1 MRHINDFKTEFLQL
15 YYEGKRDYEIADILG
30 FTRTTVCYYRKH
42 MLGLPKN
49 RAFQTLELTDS
60 DREILVGTLMGD
72 ATLGKCSSDKT
83 VRVQISHIKKNEEY
97 LMWIKQ
103 SLPTLFIYN
112 PYETIARDKI
122 INGKSARSNG
132 ALVIYSCK
140 APCLDEL
147 YKVFYSGNRK
157 VIPIDYLNKYFTA
170 KSLAILFMDDG
181 CKNCSTINL
190 NLQCFEL
197 EELEKFVIFL
207 KEKFNLEF
215 IIKKDKT
222 LYLRY
227 NSRETFYNLVIPFIT
242 ADMLYK
248 ISGIVSSLN
257 SVKRGNLLDNPVLN
271 PQETV
276 ENA

>member
-157 VIPIDYLNKYFTA
+157 VIPID
-170 KSLAILFMDDG
+170 
-181 CKNCSTINL
+181 L